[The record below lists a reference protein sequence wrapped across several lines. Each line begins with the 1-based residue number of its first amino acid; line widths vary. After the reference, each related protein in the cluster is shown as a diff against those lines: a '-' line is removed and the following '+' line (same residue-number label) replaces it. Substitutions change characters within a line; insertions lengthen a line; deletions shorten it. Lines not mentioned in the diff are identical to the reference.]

1 MENKVII
8 FKKRRGQTPLEVINE
23 LKDKYENLRFLP
35 MTYAG
40 RLDPLAEGV
49 LVILLGDECLK
60 KDEYL
65 KLPKEYELTIL
76 FGFATDTYDILGK
89 VTSSEGN
96 RFKRSSD
103 DGNGSRCQ
111 TISNRLSSDFV
122 LLTEEKLSNFT
133 GHFNQSYPP
142 YSSRTVN
149 GKPLFVYAREGR
161 LGEIE
166 IPSHD
171 VFVEKIEIVKMDN
184 ISGEELLKKIREDIE
199 KVKGDFRQEEIL
211 KIWNEKLKEREE
223 ERFQT
228 ITIRVVSGGGVY
240 MRSIANDIGKN
251 IDIPALALNIK
262 RTKVG
267 DFGITSD
274 MFI

>member
-8 FKKRRGQTPLEVINE
+8 FDKRRGQTPLEVINE

-76 FGFATDTYDILGK
+76 FGFATDTYDILGRVLETK
-89 VTSSEGN
+89 SIPEMGTS
-96 RFKRSSD
+96 F
-103 DGNGSRCQ
+103 
-111 TISNRLSSDFV
+111 ISGMDFA
-122 LLTEEKLSNFT
+122 NFT

-149 GKPLFVYAREGR
+149 GKPLFIYAREGR

-184 ISGEELLKKIREDIE
+184 ISGEKLLKKIREDIG
-199 KVKGDFRQEEIL
+199 KAKGDFRQEEIL

-223 ERFQT
+223 EMFQT

-251 IDIPALALNIK
+251 LDIPALALNIK